1 MTPRALSVGD
11 YDFQPED
18 ELFLDANIWLFIYG
32 SQNPGD
38 ARMRVYSSAFRRIL
52 EAGSRIYIDVL
63 IVSEFINAYARLQWQ
78 IRAPDSRF
86 KAFRNGPDFREV
98 AQEIADNVRRV
109 LSHCS
114 RIESHF
120 DTLDADELMD
130 EYAQG
135 GADFNDQVIRN
146 LCRSRNLKL
155 ITDDRDFNGQGISIL
170 TANRRLLG

>member
-1 MTPRALSVGD
+1 M
-11 YDFQPED
+11 
-18 ELFLDANIWLFIYG
+18 FLDANIWLFIYG

-38 ARMRVYSSAFRRIL
+38 ARTDVYSSAFRRIL
-52 EAGSRIYIDVL
+52 EAKSRIYIDVL
-63 IVSEFINAYARLQWQ
+63 VVSEFINAYARLQWR
-78 IRAPDSRF
+78 IRAPGTDF
-86 KAFRNGPDFREV
+86 KVYRNSPDFREV
-98 AQEIADNVRRV
+98 AQQIADDAKLV

>member
-18 ELFLDANIWLFIYG
+18 ELFLDANIWLLIYG
-32 SQNPGD
+32 PQNTGND
-38 ARMRVYSSAFRRIL
+38 RMHVYSSAFRRLL
-52 EAGSRIYIDVL
+52 EAQCSIYIDVL
-63 IVSEFINAYARLQWQ
+63 IVSEFINAYARLQWHL
-78 IRAPDSRF
+78 RAPDRPF
-86 KAFRNGPDFREV
+86 KAFRNSPDFRPV
-98 AQEIADNVRRV
+98 AQEIADNMKRV

-114 RIESHF
+114 RIESGF
-120 DTLDADELMD
+120 DALDADDLMD

-155 ITDDRDFNGQGISIL
+155 ITDDRDFKGQGISIL

>member
-1 MTPRALSVGD
+1 ML
-11 YDFQPED
+11 
-18 ELFLDANIWLFIYG
+18 LDANIWLFIYG

-38 ARMRVYSSAFRRIL
+38 ARVRVYSSAFRRIL
-52 EAGSRIYIDVL
+52 EAQSRIYIDVL

-86 KAFRNGPDFREV
+86 KAFRSSPEFREV
-98 AQEIADNVRRV
+98 AQEIADNAKRV

-114 RIESHF
+114 RVESHF
-120 DTLDADELMD
+120 DTLDTDDLMD

-146 LCRSRNLKL
+146 LCRSRSLKL
-155 ITDDRDFNGQGISIL
+155 ITDDRDFKGQGISIL

>member
-1 MTPRALSVGD
+1 MTPRALSVRD

-18 ELFLDANIWLFIYG
+18 ELFLDANIWLFLYG
-32 SQNPGD
+32 SQNPGN
-38 ARMRVYSSAFRRIL
+38 ARMDVYSSAFRRIL
-52 EAGSRIYIDVL
+52 EARSRIYVDVL
-63 IVSEFINAYARLQWQ
+63 IVSEFINAYARLQWR

-86 KAFRNGPDFREV
+86 KAFRNSPDFREV
-98 AQEIADNVRRV
+98 AREIADNVKRV

-114 RIESHF
+114 RIESRF
-120 DTLDADELMD
+120 DTLDAGDLMD

>member
-18 ELFLDANIWLFIYG
+18 ELFLDANIWLFLYG
-32 SQNPGD
+32 SQNPGNV
-38 ARMRVYSSAFRRIL
+38 RTHVYSSAFRRIL
-52 EAGSRIYIDVL
+52 EARSRIYIDVL

-78 IRAPDSRF
+78 IRAPGRRF
-86 KAFRNGPDFREV
+86 KVFRNSPDFREV
-98 AQEIADNVRRV
+98 AQEITDNVKRV